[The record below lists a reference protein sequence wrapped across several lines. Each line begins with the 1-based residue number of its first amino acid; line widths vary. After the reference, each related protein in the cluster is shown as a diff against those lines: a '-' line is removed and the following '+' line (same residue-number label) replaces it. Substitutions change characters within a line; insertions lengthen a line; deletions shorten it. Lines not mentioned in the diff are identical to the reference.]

1 MTTRSL
7 LFSLVFNVASRF
19 VAIMKE
25 CPSRSTYDPGLP
37 APRAWVTLTLM
48 PLNILKLCIGIDE
61 VEQLR
66 TAQAR
71 RLQEHGALRHLTRNR
86 PRRADE
92 IIGKGSLYWVIRG
105 YVQVRQMIIAIETV
119 RHEEGKRCALVL
131 DPKLVLTEHQPRRPH
146 QGWRYLDADDSPQDL
161 SSTNATGAA
170 SLPAPLVRTLKE
182 IGAW

>member
-1 MTTRSL
+1 
-7 LFSLVFNVASRF
+7 
-19 VAIMKE
+19 MKE
-25 CPSRSTYDPGLP
+25 WPTRSTYHLGLP
-37 APRAWVTLTLM
+37 APRAWVTLTSM
-48 PLNILKLCIGIDE
+48 PLNILKLCVGIDE

-66 TAQAR
+66 SAQAR

-105 YVQVRQMIIAIETV
+105 YVQVRQMIIAIESV
-119 RHEEGKRCALVL
+119 RHKEGKRCALVL
-131 DPKLVLTEHQPRRPH
+131 DPRLVLTEHQPRRPH
-146 QGWRYLDADDSPQDL
+146 QGWRYLDAVDSPLDL
-161 SSTNATGAA
+161 PSENATGAA